1 MMRTLLFLGLAAL
14 VSVGCRSSS
23 SSVAPEA
30 SAASADERL
39 TQLVEAY
46 FEESLLLNPVRA
58 TMIGDNRYNDRF
70 TNNLSD
76 EHRAKSRALYERSL
90 EAARKLDPAALSPD
104 QRLTHTL
111 FVQEMEQELAEER
124 FPRHLLPLNQFYST
138 PNFFVQLGSG
148 KGAHPFKTVKD
159 YEDFLSRVNGFL
171 EWNESAIARL
181 REGTQKGIVLP
192 RVLVERTLPQLAAH
206 VVDKPED
213 SLFFMPVANFPEG
226 IAEADRTRLTEA
238 WKATIRD
245 RLVPAYKRLHD
256 FLRDEY
262 LPRARPTVSLAA
274 LPGGAEWYTHLV
286 RKTTTTELTP
296 DQLHELGRR
305 EVARIH
311 KEMDAVIQQL
321 AFKGDRKAF
330 EDHLEKLPEL
340 RFKSREDMLQ
350 RYRETKARVDALTPK
365 LFDLMPKQDYEVRAV
380 EAFREKSAAG
390 GSYMSASPDG
400 SRPGVFYLNT
410 RGYADAPSIGVEA
423 LTLHEGAPGHH
434 FQISIQQTLER
445 LPRFR
450 RFESYTAYVEGWAL
464 YAETL
469 GPELGVYQDPY
480 QRYGALGSELWRAIR
495 LVLDTGLHA
504 KGWTRE
510 QAIAWAL
517 ENSPA
522 DEQRVTAEV
531 ERFIAI
537 PSQALAYKVGQLK
550 ITELRARAE
559 KTLGPAFDIKAF
571 HRQVLEDGA
580 LPLQVLEEK
589 IDRWLAASQT
599 RSQSVQ

>member
-1 MMRTLLFLGLAAL
+1 MRMLLFLGITAL
-14 VSVGCRSSS
+14 VSAGCRSSS
-23 SSVAPEA
+23 SSVAAEA

-39 TQLVEAY
+39 TRLVEEH
-46 FEESLLLNPVRA
+46 FEETLVLSPVRA

-76 EHRAKSRALYERSL
+76 EHRARRRALYERSL
-90 EAARKLDPAALSPD
+90 EAARKLDPAALSPE

-111 FVQEMEQELAEER
+111 FVEDVEEELDEER
-124 FPRHLLPLNQFYST
+124 FPQHLLPINQFYST

-148 KGAHPFKTVKD
+148 KGVHPFKTVKD
-159 YEDFLSRVNGFL
+159 YEDFLARVDGFL
-171 EWNESAIARL
+171 AWNESAIARL
-181 REGTQKGIVLP
+181 REGIEKGIVLP

-213 SLFFMPVANFPEG
+213 SLFFQPVKNFPEG
-226 IAEADRTRLTEA
+226 MAEADRARLTET
-238 WKATIRD
+238 WRATIRD
-245 RLVPAYKRLHD
+245 RLVPAYRRLHD

-262 LPRARPTVSLAA
+262 LPRARPTVGLSA
-274 LPGGAEWYTHLV
+274 LPGGSEWYAYLV
-286 RKTTTTELTP
+286 RKTTTTDLTP
-296 DQLHELGRR
+296 DALHALGLR

-311 KEMDAVIQQL
+311 GEMDAVIQQL
-321 AFKGDRKAF
+321 SFKGDRKAF
-330 EDHLEKLPEL
+330 EAHLEKLPEL

-350 RYRETKARVDALTPK
+350 RYRETKARVDALTPR
-365 LFDLMPKQDYEVRAV
+365 LFDLIPKQDYEVRAV

-410 RGYADAPSIGVEA
+410 RGYADAPFIGMEA

-450 RFESYTAYVEGWAL
+450 RFGGYTAYAEGWGL

-469 GPELGVYQDPY
+469 GAELGMYQDPY
-480 QRYGALGSELWRAIR
+480 QRYGALSSELWRAIR

-517 ENSPA
+517 ENSPS
-522 DEQRVTAEV
+522 DEPRVTAEV

-550 ITELRARAE
+550 ISELRARAE

-580 LPLQVLEEK
+580 LPLKVLESK
-589 IDRWLAASQT
+589 VDRWLVARQAEQKGA
-599 RSQSVQ
+599 Q

>member
-1 MMRTLLFLGLAAL
+1 MRMLLLLGVAAL
-14 VSVGCRSSS
+14 LSACCRSISP
-23 SSVAPEA
+23 SVATQA
-30 SAASADERL
+30 GAASADERL
-39 TQLVEAY
+39 TQLVEAH
-46 FEESLLLNPVRA
+46 FEETLVLNPVRA

-70 TNNLSD
+70 TNTLSD
-76 EHRAKSRALYERSL
+76 EHRSRRRALYERSL
-90 EAARKLDPAALSPD
+90 EAARTLDASALSPE

-111 FVQEMEQELAEER
+111 FVQQLEEELAEER
-124 FPRHLLPLNQFYST
+124 FPEHLLPLNQFRST
-138 PNFFVQLGSG
+138 PSLFVQLGSG
-148 KGAHPFKTVKD
+148 KGVHPFKTVKD
-159 YEDFLSRVNGFL
+159 YEDFLSRVDGFL
-171 EWNESAIARL
+171 AWNESAIARL
-181 REGTQKGIVLP
+181 REGIEKGIVLP
-192 RVLVERTLPQLAAH
+192 RVVVERTLPQLAAH

-213 SLFFMPVANFPEG
+213 SLFFQPVANFPQG
-226 IAEADRTRLTEA
+226 IAEADRARLTEA

-245 RLVPAYKRLHD
+245 RLVPAYRRLHD

-274 LPGGAEWYTHLV
+274 LPGGAEWYAHLV
-286 RKTTTTELTP
+286 RKTTTTEMTP
-296 DQLHELGRR
+296 DALHALGLR

-311 KEMDAVIQQL
+311 AEMDTIIRQL
-321 AFKGDRKAF
+321 GFQGDRNAF
-330 EDHLEKLPEL
+330 EEHLEKRPEL
-340 RFKSREDMLQ
+340 RFKSREEMLQ
-350 RYRETKARVDALTPK
+350 RYRETKAKVDALTPR
-365 LFDLMPKQDYEVRAV
+365 LFDVIPRQDYEVRAV

-410 RGYADAPSIGVEA
+410 RGYADAPFIGMEA

-450 RFESYTAYVEGWAL
+450 RFGGYTAYSEGWAL

-469 GPELGVYQDPY
+469 GPELGMYQDPY

-495 LVLDTGLHA
+495 LVLDTGLHT

-522 DEQRVTAEV
+522 DEPRVTAEV

-550 ITELRARAE
+550 ISELRARAE

-589 IDRWLAASQT
+589 VDRWLAVRQAELKGAQ
-599 RSQSVQ
+599 

>member
-1 MMRTLLFLGLAAL
+1 MRMLLFLGLAAL
-14 VSVGCRSSS
+14 VSAGCRSSS
-23 SSVAPEA
+23 SSVATEA

-39 TQLVEAY
+39 TRLVEEH
-46 FEESLLLNPVRA
+46 FEETLVLNPVRA
-58 TMIGDNRYNDRF
+58 TMIGDNRYNNRF
-70 TNNLSD
+70 TNSLSD
-76 EHRAKSRALYERSL
+76 EHRARRLALYERSL
-90 EAARKLDPAALSPD
+90 EAARKLDTAALSPE

-111 FVQEMEQELAEER
+111 FVQDLEEEIAEER

-148 KGAHPFKTVKD
+148 KGVHPFKTVKD
-159 YEDFLSRVNGFL
+159 YEDFLARVDGFL

-181 REGTQKGIVLP
+181 REGIAKGIVLP
-192 RVLVERTLPQLAAH
+192 RVVVERTLPQLAAH

-213 SLFFMPVANFPEG
+213 SLFFLPVANFPEG
-226 IAEADRTRLTEA
+226 IAQADRARLTEA
-238 WKATIRD
+238 WRATIRD
-245 RLVPAYKRLHD
+245 RLVPAYRRLHD

-262 LPRARPTVSLAA
+262 LPRARPTVGLSA
-274 LPGGAEWYTHLV
+274 LPGGAEWYAHLV

-296 DQLHELGRR
+296 DALHELGLR

-311 KEMDAVIQQL
+311 AEMDAVIRQL
-321 AFKGDRKAF
+321 GFQGDRNAF
-330 EDHLEKLPEL
+330 EAHLEKLPEL

-350 RYRETKARVDALTPK
+350 RYKETKARVDKLTPL
-365 LFDLMPKQDYEVRAV
+365 LFDLIPKQDYEVRAV
-380 EAFREKSAAG
+380 EAYREKSAAG

-410 RGYADAPSIGVEA
+410 RGYAEAPAIGVEA

-450 RFESYTAYVEGWAL
+450 RFGGYTAYSEGWGL

-469 GPELGVYQDPY
+469 GPELGMYQDPY

-550 ITELRARAE
+550 ISELRARAE
-559 KTLGPAFDIKAF
+559 KKLGPAFDIKAF
-571 HRQVLEDGA
+571 HRQILEDGA

-589 IDRWLAASQT
+589 IDRWLAVRQAELK
-599 RSQSVQ
+599 SVP

>member
-1 MMRTLLFLGLAAL
+1 MRMLLFLGIAAL
-14 VSVGCRSSS
+14 VSAGCRSSAP
-23 SSVAPEA
+23 SVAAEA
-30 SAASADERL
+30 SASSADERL
-39 TQLVEAY
+39 ARLVEEH
-46 FEESLLLNPVRA
+46 FEETLVLNPVRA

-70 TNNLSD
+70 ANALSD
-76 EHRAKSRALYERSL
+76 EHRARHRALHARSL
-90 EAARKLDPAALSPD
+90 EAARGLDPATLSPE

-111 FVQEMEQELAEER
+111 FVQELEQELAEER
-124 FPRHLLPLNQFYST
+124 FPRHLMPINQFFST

-148 KGAHPFKTVKD
+148 KGVHPFKTVKD
-159 YEDFLSRVNGFL
+159 YEDFLTRVDGFL
-171 EWNESAIARL
+171 AWNESAIARL
-181 REGTQKGIVLP
+181 SEGLGKGIVLP
-192 RVLVERTLPQLAAH
+192 RVVVERTLPQLAAH

-213 SLFFMPVANFPEG
+213 SLFFQPVANFPEG
-226 IAEADRTRLTEA
+226 IDEAQRARLTEA
-238 WKATIRD
+238 WRATIRD
-245 RLVPAYKRLHD
+245 RLVPAYRRLHD

-262 LPRARPTVSLAA
+262 LPRARPTVGLAA
-274 LPGGAEWYTHLV
+274 LPGGAEWYAWLV
-286 RKTTTTELTP
+286 RRTTTTKLTP
-296 DQLHELGRR
+296 DELHALGLR

-311 KEMDAVIQQL
+311 GEMDAVIRQL
-321 AFKGDRKAF
+321 GFQGDRNAF
-330 EDHLEKLPEL
+330 EARLEQLPEL
-340 RFKSREDMLQ
+340 RFKSREEMLQ
-350 RYRETKARVDALTPK
+350 RYRETKTRVDALTPR
-365 LFDLMPKQDYEVRAV
+365 LFDLIPRQDYEVRAV

-390 GSYMSASPDG
+390 GSYMAASPDG

-410 RGYADAPSIGVEA
+410 RGYADAPAIGMEA

-434 FQISIQQTLER
+434 FQLSIQQTLER

-450 RFESYTAYVEGWAL
+450 RFGGYTAYVEGWAL

-469 GPELGVYQDPY
+469 GPELGMYQDPY

-522 DEQRVTAEV
+522 DEPRVTAEV

-550 ITELRARAE
+550 ISELRARAE

-580 LPLQVLEEK
+580 LPLEVLEEK
-589 IDRWLAASQT
+589 VDRWLAARQAELKGA
-599 RSQSVQ
+599 Q

>member
-1 MMRTLLFLGLAAL
+1 MRTLLFFGIAALAAA
-14 VSVGCRSSS
+14 GCRSTSQATAEVS
-23 SSVAPEA
+23 PT
-30 SAASADERL
+30 SADERL
-39 TQLVEAY
+39 TRLVEEH
-46 FEESLLLNPVRA
+46 FEETLVLNPVRA
-58 TMIGDNRYNDRF
+58 TMIGDHRYNNRF
-70 TNNLSD
+70 ANSLSD
-76 EHRAKSRALYERSL
+76 EHRAQRRALLERSL
-90 EAARKLDPAALSPD
+90 EAARALEPAALSPE
-104 QRLTHTL
+104 QQLTHTL
-111 FVQEMEQELAEER
+111 FVRQLERDLAKER
-124 FPRHLLPLNQFYST
+124 FPQHLLPLNQFYST

-148 KGAHPFKTVKD
+148 QGAHPFNTVKD
-159 YEDFLSRVNGFL
+159 YEDFLARVEGFL

-181 REGTQKGIVLP
+181 REGLDKGIVLP
-192 RVLVERTLPQLAAH
+192 RVLVERILPQLAAH
-206 VVDKPED
+206 VVDTPED
-213 SLFFMPVANFPEG
+213 SLFFQPVARFPEG
-226 IAEADRTRLTEA
+226 VPEAQRARLTEA
-238 WKATIRD
+238 WRVTLRD
-245 RLVPAYKRLHD
+245 KLVPAYQRLHD

-262 LPRARPTVSLAA
+262 LPRARSTVGLSA
-274 LPGGAEWYTHLV
+274 LPGGAEWYAFLV
-286 RKTTTTELTP
+286 RETTTTSLTP
-296 DQLHELGRR
+296 EELHALGLR

-311 KEMDAVIQQL
+311 REMDAVIQQL
-321 AFKGDRKAF
+321 GFPGGRSAF
-330 EDHLEKLPEL
+330 EAHLATRPEL
-340 RFKSREDMLQ
+340 RFKSREEMLQ

-365 LFDLMPKQDYEVRAV
+365 LFDVIPRQDYEVRAV

-410 RGYADAPSIGVEA
+410 RGYADGPAIGVEA

-450 RFESYTAYVEGWAL
+450 RFGGYTAYAEGWAL

-469 GPELGVYQDPY
+469 GPELGLYQDPY

-510 QAIAWAL
+510 QAIAWAM

-522 DEQRVTAEV
+522 PEQRVTAEV

-550 ITELRARAE
+550 ISELRARAE
-559 KTLGPAFDIKAF
+559 KALGADFDLKAF

-580 LPLQVLEEK
+580 LPLDVLEEK
-589 IDRWLAASQT
+589 VDRWLAS
-599 RSQSVQ
+599 RRGG

>member
-1 MMRTLLFLGLAAL
+1 MRMLLLLGLVAL
-14 VSVGCRSSS
+14 VSAGCRSSS
-23 SSVAPEA
+23 PSVAPEA
-30 SAASADERL
+30 SAASAGERL
-39 TQLVEAY
+39 SQLVEGH
-46 FEESLLLNPVRA
+46 FEETLVLNPVRA

-70 TNNLSD
+70 TNSLSD
-76 EHRAKSRALYERSL
+76 EQRARRLALFQRSL
-90 EAARKLDPAALSPD
+90 EAARKLDTAALSPE

-111 FVQEMEQELAEER
+111 FVEELEEEIAEER

-148 KGAHPFKTVKD
+148 KGVHPFKTVKD
-159 YEDFLSRVNGFL
+159 YEDFLSRVEGFL

-181 REGTQKGIVLP
+181 REGVGKGIVLP

-206 VVDKPED
+206 VVAKPED
-213 SLFFMPVANFPEG
+213 SLFFQPVAHFPEG
-226 IAEADRTRLTEA
+226 IAEADRARLTEA
-238 WKATIRD
+238 WRATIQNK
-245 RLVPAYKRLHD
+245 LVPAYRRLHD

-262 LPRARPTVSLAA
+262 LPRARPTVGLSA
-274 LPGGAEWYTHLV
+274 LPGGAEWYAHLV
-286 RKTTTTELTP
+286 RTTTTTELTP
-296 DQLHELGRR
+296 DALHELGKR

-311 KEMDAVIQQL
+311 SEMDAIIRQVG
-321 AFKGDRKAF
+321 FKGDRDAF
-330 EDHLEKLPEL
+330 EKHLETLPEL
-340 RFKSREDMLQ
+340 RFKSREEMLQ

-365 LFDLMPKQDYEVRAV
+365 LFDLIPKQDYEVRPV

-410 RGYADAPSIGVEA
+410 RGYADAPFIGMEA

-434 FQISIQQTLER
+434 FQISIQQTLEQ

-450 RFESYTAYVEGWAL
+450 RFGGYTAYSEGWGL

-469 GPELGVYQDPY
+469 GPELGMYQDPY

-495 LVLDTGLHA
+495 LVLDTGLHS

-510 QAIAWAL
+510 QAIAWGL
-517 ENSPA
+517 ENSPV
-522 DEQRVTAEV
+522 DEPKVMAEV

-550 ITELRARAE
+550 ISELRARAE
-559 KTLGPAFDIKAF
+559 QKLGPAFDLKAF
-571 HRQVLEDGA
+571 HRQILEDGA
-580 LPLQVLEEK
+580 LPLKVLEEK
-589 IDRWLAASQT
+589 IDRWLAAHQALGLR
-599 RSQSVQ
+599 RSE